1 MTEVTQV
8 LANDA
13 TTIVEIEDHDQDI
26 IIIIITI
33 MIMDIIIILFFHHY
47 FYLIDLID
55 LFIGKKL
62 DSFFYILN
70 NYKTTKHGIY
80 EFNY

>member
-1 MTEVTQV
+1 VTEVTQV